1 MRECELETRTRSQVE
16 DVTALVHEAAAR
28 SGVRTGIAFV
38 FVPHTTAGVKINE
51 NADPDVK
58 TEFLRGLDKIVP
70 WDDGYAHGE
79 GNSAAHLKASWVGSS
94 VSVPVE
100 DGRLALGTRQ
110 GVWFCEFDGPRSRH
124 SG

>member
-1 MRECELETRTRSQVE
+1 VRECELETRTRSQVE